1 MKAVVVS
8 HWIDLAVVVAY
19 DEDDVNDEMKEEEVV
34 VVVEDDA
41 YDDERKKVVELVAF
55 LVVQKRNEVVHNH
68 QNKLSLDE
76 DAEGGVRYGDSSLFE
91 SHLCRS
97 VSSAG
102 VVLPRRLTL
111 LDLF

>member
-8 HWIDLAVVVAY
+8 HWTGLAVVVAC
-19 DEDDVNDEMKEEEVV
+19 DEDDVNDAMKEEVVV

-41 YDDERKKVVELVAF
+41 YDDEKKKVVELVAF

-91 SHLCRS
+91 SHLLRS
-97 VSSAG
+97 ISGAG
-102 VVLPRRLTL
+102 EVFLR
-111 LDLF
+111 